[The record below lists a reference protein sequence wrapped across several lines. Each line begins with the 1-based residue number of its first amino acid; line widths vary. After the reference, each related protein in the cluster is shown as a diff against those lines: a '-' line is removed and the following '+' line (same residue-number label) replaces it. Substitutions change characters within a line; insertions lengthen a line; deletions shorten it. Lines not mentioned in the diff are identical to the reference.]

1 MNANMKKT
9 KVVSSA
15 TNFIRKRKEKWR
27 PSLNGSE
34 DLNED
39 RSDSQVSTFSYLQIS
54 NYYHRNSSEYYGSSC
69 SGPVARN
76 CSVKKVHETFHT
88 ILRKTPAMAN
98 RFQ

>member
-39 RSDSQVSTFSYLQIS
+39 RNDSQVSTFSYHQIS
-54 NYYHRNSSEYYGSSC
+54 NYYHRNSSEYYVSSC
-69 SGPVARN
+69 SGLVARN
-76 CSVKKVHETFHT
+76 CSFKKMHETFHK
-88 ILRKTPAMAN
+88 IFRKTLAVAN

>member
-34 DLNED
+34 DLNEG
-39 RSDSQVSTFSYLQIS
+39 RSDSQVPTFPYL
-54 NYYHRNSSEYYGSSC
+54 
-69 SGPVARN
+69 
-76 CSVKKVHETFHT
+76 
-88 ILRKTPAMAN
+88 
-98 RFQ
+98 